1 MEVVCASARRECK
14 CGGELECEHSM
25 LLRSLLAAV
34 VTTIALAA
42 PSLAQQSGRELYER
56 RCASCHGPDGA
67 GREGLGPSLTGAGAA
82 AADYQL
88 RTGRMPLQNPQAQA
102 VRKPSVFSEEETRLL
117 VSFVASLGEGPPIPS
132 VDPGAGDLSS
142 GQSLFIAN
150 CAACHGAGGNGGAV
164 GNNAAAPSLYAS
176 EPQTMAEAMVSGPGQ
191 MPVFGFSE
199 QERNDI
205 IAFISYLQTSE
216 APGGIDIGGTGPVP
230 EGFVGWFFGL
240 TGLVMVL
247 VLLVG
252 TGSSRAR

>member
-1 MEVVCASARRECK
+1 MWEGSDVRLL
-14 CGGELECEHSM
+14 GCEHSM
-25 LLRSLLAAV
+25 VLRSLLAAL
-34 VTTIALAA
+34 VTTFAVTA
-42 PSLAQQSGRELYER
+42 PASAQQSGKELYDR

-67 GREGLGPSLTGAGAA
+67 GREELGPSLMQAGAA

-102 VRKPSVFSEEETRLL
+102 VRKPPVFSEEEIRLL
-117 VSFVASLGEGPPIPS
+117 VTYVASLGEGPGIPS
-132 VDPGAGDLSS
+132 VDPEAGDLSS
-142 GQSLFIAN
+142 GQSLFITN

-176 EPQTMAEAMVSGPGQ
+176 ETVTMAEAMVTGPGQ

-205 IAFISYLQTSE
+205 IAFISHLQTSE

-230 EGFVGWFFGL
+230 EGFVAWFFGL

-252 TGSSRAR
+252 AGSSRESR